1 MDWFFASELEIIFT
15 GPTSIFIGSAPR
27 LAETWS
33 GRPAPQPV
41 QWRNPVAQPP
51 GRGFLRQ
58 PSLRR
63 LRPAPS
69 LLERLRF
76 KLRKRPGPMLFHEV
90 PEFVAHQLG
99 VNIPFFDKAADSRQ
113 LLWREIIVGC
123 MWRIISGRRAGFSQF
138 LSMTQE
144 TRLRR
149 SKPGFS
155 SGSVL
160 MPVPCVF
167 PTTDTQP
174 AIGFGRSSREGSAY
188 GLSTLGTRGAGS
200 RSTETSSPFEDS
212 PAEVACGGGATG
224 LSALSGGTF
233 LIVGFGDGDVAVSA
247 RSRACVQRC

>member
-1 MDWFFASELEIIFT
+1 
-15 GPTSIFIGSAPR
+15 
-27 LAETWS
+27 
-33 GRPAPQPV
+33 
-41 QWRNPVAQPP
+41 
-51 GRGFLRQ
+51 
-58 PSLRR
+58 
-63 LRPAPS
+63 
-69 LLERLRF
+69 
-76 KLRKRPGPMLFHEV
+76 MLFHEV

-99 VNIPFFDKAADSRQ
+99 VNIPFFDKAADLQERSSY
-113 LLWREIIVGC
+113 GC

-200 RSTETSSPFEDS
+200 RSTETSSPFEDL

-233 LIVGFGDGDVAVSA
+233 
-247 RSRACVQRC
+247 